1 MTPYTPET
9 AALRTSPPCTHAR
22 GRGCLW
28 WDPPRTC
35 HNSSR
40 GQYPGVWARAC
51 GASAQVRRGQERAR
65 SSQRGLCL
73 LSACGVLALQRSR
86 STLSPFSLPVQSQ
99 AGRGCQRYLVQPPA
113 AALGGGQAVSTGQ
126 GLSKAPVSA
135 VWKSFQSESEHI
147 IPPFFPPP
155 LPFVPPRTPRGL
167 LLPVTQGEGSRLPL
181 FCLDRD
187 LPGGGSRGWED
198 WTPGLASAGGEAFT
212 FWQGRIP

>member
-9 AALRTSPPCTHAR
+9 GARRTSPPCTHAR

-35 HNSSR
+35 HNSSH
-40 GQYPGVWARAC
+40 GQYPSVWARAC
-51 GASAQVRRGQERAR
+51 GAGAQVRRGQERAR
-65 SSQRGLCL
+65 SSQRVLCL

-86 STLSPFSLPVQSQ
+86 ATLSPLSLPVQSQ

-135 VWKSFQSESEHI
+135 VWKSFRSESEHM
-147 IPPFFPPP
+147 IPPFFPRPS
-155 LPFVPPRTPRGL
+155 L
-167 LLPVTQGEGSRLPL
+167 LSRLGHPVVFCFRSLRVRGRGFRSSVLTATCPGEEAETGKTGRQVWPL
-181 FCLDRD
+181 QAAKPSLF
-187 LPGGGSRGWED
+187 
-198 WTPGLASAGGEAFT
+198 
-212 FWQGRIP
+212 GRAA